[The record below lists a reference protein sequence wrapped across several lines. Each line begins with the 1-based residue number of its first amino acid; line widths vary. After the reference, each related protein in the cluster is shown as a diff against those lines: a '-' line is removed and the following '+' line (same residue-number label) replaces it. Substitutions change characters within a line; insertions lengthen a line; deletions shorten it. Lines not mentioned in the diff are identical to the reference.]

1 MVCCLAAV
9 GFSLEAAEPM
19 SDTVTK
25 APPVTAEMDSIVASV
40 NGSPISLSD
49 ILPESRT
56 EELGLY
62 AAYSGDELYRAVQA
76 VRRKVLDEQINR
88 KLIVADYEKDPFDI
102 PEQYLESAMDMMAVG
117 SGIRSRSE
125 FARHI
130 RAAGLDMDRLR
141 QQVRERLIVQAML
154 ARRRQVAIHVTP
166 QEVFQYFEKNQEMFS
181 RPEQWELGMILI
193 SRDAANREETLKHLE
208 TELRETPDSFAK
220 LAGTHSSGPNAAN
233 GGVLGLLEK
242 KRLRSE
248 FAAALKDAV
257 PGQVVGPV
265 STGEGDYFLRIL
277 RIVPAQ
283 EADFLKLEPEIR
295 AKLEDVER
303 QKAVKSYCDRLREEA
318 VIRIY
323 L

>member
-193 SRDAANREETLKHLE
+193 SRDAANREETLKHLK

-220 LAGTHSSGPNAAN
+220 LAGTYSSGPNATN

-242 KRLRSE
+242 KRLRPE

-265 STGEGDYFLRIL
+265 ATGEGDYFLRLL

-295 AKLEDVER
+295 ARLEDEER
-303 QKAVKSYCDRLREEA
+303 QKAVKNYCDRLRAEA

>member
-1 MVCCLAAV
+1 MVCLMAA
-9 GFSLEAAEPM
+9 GTSLTAAPPSGTAPE
-19 SDTVTK
+19 

-40 NGSPISLSD
+40 NGDPISLSD

-76 VRRKVLDEQINR
+76 VRRKTLDEQINR

-102 PEQYLESAMDMMAVG
+102 HAQYLESAMDMMAVG

-125 FARHI
+125 FARHL
-130 RAAGLDMDRLR
+130 RAAGLDITRLR
-141 QQVRERLIVQAML
+141 LQVRERLIVQAML

-166 QEVFQYFEKNQEMFS
+166 QEVFQHFEKNKETFS

-193 SRDAANREETLKHLE
+193 GRDAPGREETLKRLK
-208 TELRETPDSFAK
+208 TELRETPDHFAE
-220 LAGTHSSGPNAAN
+220 LAGKHSSGPNAA
-233 GGVLGLLEK
+233 GGGSLGLLEK
-242 KRLRSE
+242 KRLRPE
-248 FAAALKDAV
+248 FAAALKDAA

-265 STGEGDYFLRIL
+265 ATGEGDYFLRLI
-277 RIVPAQ
+277 RIVPAE

-295 AKLEDVER
+295 ARLEEAER
-303 QKAVKSYCDRLREEA
+303 QKAVQSYCDRLRAEA